1 MDALDA
7 HPGKG
12 RKEEVVQQPCN
23 HRAEKLP
30 RNRRERDRKT
40 ERFYNF
46 ILNKTVLKKWYS
58 IHILQVYMNLN
69 VYVEMYCYYYYFHF
83 HKINYLQV
91 K

>member
-30 RNRRERDRKT
+30 RNRRERKT
-40 ERFYNF
+40 ERDFT
-46 ILNKTVLKKWYS
+46 ILFETVLKKVLQYP
-58 IHILQVYMNLN
+58 HISVSLFN
-69 VYVEMYCYYYYFHF
+69 VYVEMFCCFLF
-83 HKINYLQV
+83 SFS
-91 K
+91 

>member
-30 RNRRERDRKT
+30 RNRRERERQ
-40 ERFYNF
+40 RFYNF
-46 ILNKTVLKKWYS
+46 SLNKTVKKVVQYS
-58 IHILQVYMNLN
+58 YTLSVFCNLYSMCMLRCT
-69 VYVEMYCYYYYFHF
+69 VTFYFHF
-83 HKINYLQV
+83 HKVNYLQV
-91 K
+91 E